1 VHQGYKWASSI
12 GTALSTTLIA
22 SLFALTAA
30 VAWGGGDFAG
40 GMNARRIGALHALLL
55 SFLFG
60 FAALLLLAV
69 GFNDP
74 VPPLR
79 DWLVGAIA
87 GLCGTAGF
95 LFLLRGFAIGRMSIV
110 APLSAVLA
118 AALPVI
124 FTAFF
129 EGLPRIIQLV
139 GFAVAFVSI
148 WLLSSEEG
156 GEKRPAGIGLALLA
170 GLGFGL
176 FFILLDQLG
185 DISTFWPLVAGR
197 IATIGVMAG
206 YVLLARQPFVP
217 EGAPWKLLALA
228 GIADVGGNFFF
239 LQAVQTGRLDVASVL
254 VSLYPAVTAG
264 LALLIA
270 KEQITRAQMIGA
282 VAAVIA
288 IALIAA

>member
-1 VHQGYKWASSI
+1 
-12 GTALSTTLIA
+12 LNTTLLA
-22 SLFALTAA
+22 SLFALSAA
-30 VAWGGGDFAG
+30 VAWGAGDFTG
-40 GMNARRIGALHALLL
+40 GLNARRIGALHALML

-60 FAALLLLAV
+60 FSALLLLAI
-69 GFNDP
+69 GFKDP

-95 LFLLRGFAIGRMSIV
+95 LFLLRGFSIGRMSIV

-118 AALPVI
+118 AALPVLV
-124 FTAFF
+124 TALA
-129 EGLPRIIQLV
+129 EGLPREIQLL
-139 GFAVAFVSI
+139 GFGLAFVSI

-185 DISTFWPLVAGR
+185 ETSIFWPLVAGR
-197 IATIGVMAG
+197 IATLAAMIG
-206 YVLLARQPFVP
+206 YVLVARQPFVP
-217 EGAPWKLLALA
+217 QGAPWKLLALA
-228 GIADVGGNFFF
+228 GTADVAGNFFF

-254 VSLYPAVTAG
+254 VSLYPAVTAL
-264 LALLIA
+264 LALLIV
-270 KEQITRAQMIGA
+270 KEHINRKQA
-282 VAAVIA
+282 VGLGAAVLA
-288 IALIAA
+288 IALITL